1 MKVDKSKNGH
11 VNIYV
16 MSGDNSKQKIDW
28 QAKPFSDKEIK
39 ELIWSLEKCFNNV
52 NLKDNKQFLII
63 FDAIPR

>member
-39 ELIWSLEKCFNNV
+39 ELIWSLGKYFNNV